1 MYNSR
6 KYKTHSDNTD
16 DQIYSLFRKNDLVIG
31 TYQGGAVKLG
41 TLIGRV
47 DQFLNLDFI
56 YQEVR
61 DDNKMITGKGFLQ
74 PLKND
79 PKVLNLFR
87 TSSLRA
93 KRKTRFLLHPLEK
106 M

>member
-1 MYNSR
+1 MYNSK
-6 KYKTHSDNTD
+6 KYRTTIAD
-16 DQIYSLFRKNDLVIG
+16 DGNQIYSLIRNQDLVLG
-31 TYQGGAVKLG
+31 TYKGGNVKLG

-61 DDNKMITGKGFLQ
+61 NDNRMITGKGFLQ
-74 PLKND
+74 PLKKD

-87 TSSLRA
+87 TSSLRS
-93 KRKTRFLLHPLEK
+93 KRKTRFLLHPV
-106 M
+106 